1 MANLTSSGQISL
13 DDIIK
18 NRTGAAGTNVS
29 LKDESET
36 FASGSTVDGSSD
48 QTTARRNLEIAPYAL
63 SEFYDSDFN
72 TDIISSITVTTAG
85 GGSDTD
91 SVDGEDLTIGFV
103 TDGSETGTYTV
114 QFLNSG
120 GSVIGNTTTTVSSG
134 TNGSVTFSSLNVD
147 AATYRAR
154 VKKGFATQDDD
165 ATFTH
170 HDAIGAVSI
179 TDPSDTTLANTSA
192 THDITHARSIN
203 NTTSLNDYNWTFAK
217 SSGDGS
223 NPNPTSATTSTPT
236 VRYTGPGIYTAD
248 LRVDGTP
255 SQARN
260 STTATQVSHRIDY
273 TKQITIDNPGNQN
286 QGTNYNITGNHKG
299 YSSGI
304 EIDEILASNN
314 SVLRS
319 NDDSADS
326 RVIASNGNYSQTIT
340 PSTSGGDNTISVK
353 AKAHGGGVSAE
364 SSAYN
369 IFPLLTTSKNTINPT
384 SQTIFA
390 TRNNTDTSS
399 FPTTFTFSS
408 PGTRTDNI
416 TSRTYSE
423 QADSSNIMSLTG
435 DTTPSSQTGTQ
446 PGVQASANVGTATIR
461 YTVQGDSS
469 QTTFTD
475 CALTVNYSM
484 EVTPTGL
491 NEGTNNG
498 FNEQLG
504 VQYTVQGFTATR
516 IDGELYDTDDLS
528 TKVGSTAI
536 FENGISQGAL
546 QTLSGTITTN
556 INPATDFSIGTPA
569 AADGEDGFKIKLI
582 GKDSGGTIRATAF
595 TDAFALL
602 PQASTTINTQTLL
615 GAEIGYNSLLNA
627 ADTTPE
633 GSNTTDTVHLIG
645 TIVNNKTLFTS
656 ATLAT
661 AYDGDPLNDDTR
673 HFYSDSNN
681 CFIINDSGVVSSLT
695 SRTPSTPASIAVTS
709 GSTTDD
715 TWDIAVTGNTTV
727 ARTVRIYYGT
737 SQGSTSNNTTQA
749 AASQGT
755 SVTST
760 KSGLDVSAL
769 AGQDI
774 YISARFENNDKNGS
788 QLSPADKYAVP
799 GNVSFGS
806 WSGGPSNLSTIG
818 NVGANA
824 TDETT
829 SGNSHI
835 ISITNNTGGNI
846 TISGEFV
853 SGTPSAADG
862 ELHYEMAIGS
872 APSAGSYNR
881 NTVIISNGATSSVY
895 VRFELTQTKP
905 DASSSGNAAFRVVSS
920 GGFGNSAQISVSYS
934 FSGGG

>member
-1 MANLTSSGQISL
+1 
-13 DDIIK
+13 
-18 NRTGAAGTNVS
+18 
-29 LKDESET
+29 
-36 FASGSTVDGSSD
+36 
-48 QTTARRNLEIAPYAL
+48 
-63 SEFYDSDFN
+63 
-72 TDIISSITVTTAG
+72 
-85 GGSDTD
+85 
-91 SVDGEDLTIGFV
+91 
-103 TDGSETGTYTV
+103 
-114 QFLNSG
+114 
-120 GSVIGNTTTTVSSG
+120 
-134 TNGSVTFSSLNVD
+134 
-147 AATYRAR
+147 
-154 VKKGFATQDDD
+154 
-165 ATFTH
+165 
-170 HDAIGAVSI
+170 
-179 TDPSDTTLANTSA
+179 
-192 THDITHARSIN
+192 
-203 NTTSLNDYNWTFAK
+203 
-217 SSGDGS
+217 
-223 NPNPTSATTSTPT
+223 
-236 VRYTGPGIYTAD
+236 
-248 LRVDGTP
+248 
-255 SQARN
+255 
-260 STTATQVSHRIDY
+260 
-273 TKQITIDNPGNQN
+273 
-286 QGTNYNITGNHKG
+286 
-299 YSSGI
+299 
-304 EIDEILASNN
+304 
-314 SVLRS
+314 
-319 NDDSADS
+319 
-326 RVIASNGNYSQTIT
+326 
-340 PSTSGGDNTISVK
+340 
-353 AKAHGGGVSAE
+353 
-364 SSAYN
+364 
-369 IFPLLTTSKNTINPT
+369 
-384 SQTIFA
+384 
-390 TRNNTDTSS
+390 
-399 FPTTFTFSS
+399 
-408 PGTRTDNI
+408 
-416 TSRTYSE
+416 
-423 QADSSNIMSLTG
+423 MSLTG

-582 GKDSGGTIRATAF
+582 GKDSGGKIRA
-595 TDAFALL
+595 
-602 PQASTTINTQTLL
+602 
-615 GAEIGYNSLLNA
+615 
-627 ADTTPE
+627 
-633 GSNTTDTVHLIG
+633 NTTDTVHLIG